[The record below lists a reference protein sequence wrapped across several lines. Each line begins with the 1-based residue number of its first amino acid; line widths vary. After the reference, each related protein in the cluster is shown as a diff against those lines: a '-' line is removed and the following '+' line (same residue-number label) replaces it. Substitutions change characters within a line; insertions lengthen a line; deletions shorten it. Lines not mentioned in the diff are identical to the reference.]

1 MKENPKLIELEA
13 KIDRLFQDY
22 IASLPPGPRAT
33 KLLFMKGFLDWK
45 AKQSKRQ
52 VD

>member
-1 MKENPKLIELEA
+1 MKDKRRLIELEA

-33 KLLFMKGFLDWK
+33 KLLFMKAFLDWK
-45 AKQSKRQ
+45 EKQSKRPA
-52 VD
+52 D